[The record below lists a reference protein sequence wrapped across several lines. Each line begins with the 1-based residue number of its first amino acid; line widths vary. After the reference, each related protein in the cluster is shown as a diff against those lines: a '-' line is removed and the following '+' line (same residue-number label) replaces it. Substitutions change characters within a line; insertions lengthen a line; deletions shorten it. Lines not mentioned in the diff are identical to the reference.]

1 MPLMHGPG
9 FLWRHNKQSL
19 RNYTVAVVA
28 VVVALGIL
36 RLPIVHLQG
45 AVVSLFLCAVMLSA
59 WLGGVGPGL
68 LAAGLCA
75 AAFAYYFL
83 SPVHSLVVAAEET
96 PRFVIFVL
104 AAVLVGSL
112 SAAQRRSMQS
122 LRKAEEVLRET
133 QSALA
138 HVTRVMTMGEL
149 AASIAHE
156 VNQPLAGVV
165 INGNACLRWL
175 AGESPNLAEA
185 REAAQRIIR
194 DGTRAS
200 EIISR
205 IRALAKKTSTP
216 TERVDLNEAIREV
229 LALCQGEARK
239 HHVELRAHVAGDLP
253 PVRGDRVLI
262 QQVVLNLVMNGI
274 EAMRDVQD
282 HPRELVI
289 QARGEA
295 DQVRVAVHD
304 SGIGLAPQSPE
315 RIFDA
320 LYTTKPGGLGMGL
333 SISRSIVENHGGRLA
348 VVAQDGPGATF
359 EFTLPAH
366 R

>member
-1 MPLMHGPG
+1 MSEPRL
-9 FLWRHNKQSL
+9 LWRRNKPSI
-19 RNYTVAVVA
+19 RNYTVAVLSTA
-28 VVVALGIL
+28 AALGIA
-36 RLPIVHLQG
+36 RWPEVHLES
-45 AVVSLFLCAVMLSA
+45 APVSLFLCAVMLSA

-68 LAAGLCA
+68 LATVLSA
-75 AAFAYYFL
+75 AAFAYHFV
-83 SPVHSLVVAAEET
+83 SPIHSLAVDSEQM
-96 PRFVIFVL
+96 PRFVVFVL

-112 SAAQRRSMQS
+112 SAAQRSSMQS
-122 LRKAEEVLRET
+122 LRKAEEALRET
-133 QSALA
+133 QAELA

-165 INGNACLRWL
+165 LNGNACLRWL

-205 IRALAKKTSTP
+205 IRALAKKTSTL

-229 LALCQGEARK
+229 LALCRGEARK
-239 HHVELRAHVAGDLP
+239 HDVELRAQLPGDLP

-262 QQVVLNLVMNGI
+262 QQVVLNLVVNGI
-274 EAMRDVQD
+274 EAMSGAQDRARQLIVQA
-282 HPRELVI
+282 
-289 QARGEA
+289 QGEA
-295 DQVRVAVHD
+295 DEVRVTVRD
-304 SGIGLAPQSPE
+304 SGIGLDAQTVA

-333 SISRSIVENHGGRLA
+333 SSSRTIVENHGGRLS
-348 VVAQDGPGATF
+348 VVARDGPGASF
-359 EFTLPAH
+359 EFTLPVY

>member
-1 MPLMHGPG
+1 MHRPRL
-9 FLWRHNKQSL
+9 LWR
-19 RNYTVAVVA
+19 RNTPSIRDYTVAVLSPAVA
-28 VVVALGIL
+28 VGIARWPGL
-36 RLPIVHLQG
+36 HLES
-45 AVVSLFLCAVMLSA
+45 APVSLLLCAVIISA
-59 WLGGVGPGL
+59 WLGGVVPGL
-68 LAAGLCA
+68 LATLLSA

-83 SPVHSLVVAAEET
+83 HPFEIPRLVV
-96 PRFVIFVL
+96 FVL
-104 AAVLVGSL
+104 AAILVGSL
-112 SAAQRRSMQS
+112 SAAQRSSMQS
-122 LRKAEEVLRET
+122 LRKAEETLRET
-133 QSALA
+133 QAALA
-138 HVTRVMTMGEL
+138 HVTRVMMLGEL

-175 AGESPNLAEA
+175 AGEAPNLAEA
-185 REAAQRIIR
+185 REAAERIIR

-216 TERVDLNEAIREV
+216 TERVDLNEAIGEV
-229 LALCQGEARK
+229 LALSRGEARK
-239 HHVELRAHVAGDLP
+239 HAVALRTQLPDDLP

-262 QQVVLNLVMNGI
+262 QQVVLNLVVNGI
-274 EAMRDVQD
+274 EAMHDTQD
-282 HPRELVI
+282 RLRELVI

-295 DQVRVAVHD
+295 QQVRVTVRD
-304 SGIGLAPQSPE
+304 SGIGLDPQAQE

-333 SISRSIVENHGGRLA
+333 SISRTIVENHGGRLS

-359 EFTLPAH
+359 AFTLPAY

>member
-1 MPLMHGPG
+1 
-9 FLWRHNKQSL
+9 
-19 RNYTVAVVA
+19 VAVLAPAVA
-28 VVVALGIL
+28 FAIG
-36 RLPIVHLQG
+36 RWPIVHLES
-45 AVVSLFLCAVMLSA
+45 APVSLFLCAVMLSA

-68 LAAGLCA
+68 LATVLSA
-75 AAFAYYFL
+75 AAFAYYF
-83 SPVHSLVVAAEET
+83 VHPFEL
-96 PRFVIFVL
+96 PRFIVFVL

-112 SAAQRRSMQS
+112 SAGQRRSMQT
-122 LRKAEEVLRET
+122 LRKTEEALRET
-133 QSALA
+133 QTELA

-156 VNQPLAGVV
+156 VNQPLAGIV

-205 IRALAKKTSTP
+205 IRALAKKTSTLA
-216 TERVDLNEAIREV
+216 ERVDLTEAIREV

-239 HHVELRAHVAGDLP
+239 HGVALHAKFPGDLP

-262 QQVVLNLVMNGI
+262 QQVVLNLVMNGT
-274 EAMRDVQD
+274 EAMRDVQQR
-282 HPRELVI
+282 PRELVI
-289 QARGEA
+289 QAQAEA
-295 DQVRVAVHD
+295 DRVRVAVHD
-304 SGIGLAPQSPE
+304 SGIGLDSHAVE
-315 RIFDA
+315 RIFDP

-333 SISRSIVENHGGRLA
+333 SISRTIVENHGGRLS
-348 VVAQDGPGATF
+348 VVAHDGPGATF
-359 EFTLPAH
+359 EFTLPAY

>member
-1 MPLMHGPG
+1 MDRLRL
-9 FLWRHNKQSL
+9 LWRQNKQSL
-19 RNYTVAVVA
+19 RNYTVAVASVA
-28 VVVALGIL
+28 VALGIL

-45 AVVSLFLCAVMLSA
+45 AILSLFLCAVMLSA

-68 LAAGLCA
+68 LAAALSA

-83 SPVHSLVVAAEET
+83 SPVHTLLVAAEEM

-104 AAVLVGSL
+104 AAGLVGSL

-122 LRKAEEVLRET
+122 LRKTEQALRET
-133 QSALA
+133 QADLA

-156 VNQPLAGVV
+156 INQPLAGIV

-200 EIISR
+200 EIIAR
-205 IRALAKKTSTP
+205 VRALAKKTVTRS
-216 TERVDLNEAIREV
+216 ERVDMNEAIQEV
-229 LALCQGEARK
+229 LALGQGEGRRNSVAFRTD
-239 HHVELRAHVAGDLP
+239 LAGDLP
-253 PVRGDRVLI
+253 PVRGDRVQL
-262 QQVVLNLVMNGI
+262 QQVVLNLIMNGI
-274 EAMRDVQD
+274 EAMSAVQD
-282 HPRELVI
+282 RPRELAI
-289 QARGEA
+289 RTQTGEA
-295 DQVRVAVHD
+295 RQVRVTVQD
-304 SGIGLAPQSPE
+304 SGVGLDPQ
-315 RIFDA
+315 A
-320 LYTTKPGGLGMGL
+320 LEQVFEAFYTTKPGGMGMGL
-333 SISRSIVENHGGRLA
+333 SISRTIVENHGGRLS
-348 VVAQDGPGATF
+348 VVAHDGPGATF
-359 EFTLPAH
+359 EFTLPAY

>member
-1 MPLMHGPG
+1 MDRLRL
-9 FLWRHNKQSL
+9 LWRQNKQSL
-19 RNYTVAVVA
+19 RNYTVAVVSVA
-28 VVVALGIL
+28 VALGIM

-45 AVVSLFLCAVMLSA
+45 AIVSLFLCAVMLSA

-122 LRKAEEVLRET
+122 LRKTEEALRET
-133 QSALA
+133 QSELA
-138 HVTRVMTMGEL
+138 HVMRVMTMGEL

-185 REAAQRIIR
+185 REAAQRVIR

-205 IRALAKKTSTP
+205 VRALARKTGTL
-216 TERVDLNEAIREV
+216 TERVDLNEAISEV

-239 HHVELRAHVAGDLP
+239 HRVELRAQLPGDLP

-274 EAMRDVQD
+274 EAMSTAPDG
-282 HPRELVI
+282 PRELVI
-289 QARGEA
+289 RAQAEA
-295 DQVRVAVHD
+295 DQVCVTVRD
-304 SGIGLAPQSPE
+304 SGVGLDPQTQE

-320 LYTTKPGGLGMGL
+320 LYTTKPGGMGMGL
-333 SISRSIVENHGGRLA
+333 SISRTIVENHGGQLSA
-348 VVAQDGPGATF
+348 LAQDGPGATF
-359 EFTLPAH
+359 EFTLPAY